1 MYNEL
6 LLMSLLSHNHFGYNP
21 EYENLSDEEKAYMD
35 YCEKCLNERDEKF
48 SNACTLIML
57 FILEVSSKMDT
68 PEELTSEEINLR
80 KQELLSSFS
89 EEDKQR
95 LESFMYATIQTMGIY
110 SEESIK
116 LRKTK
121 KERK

>member
-6 LLMSLLSHNHFGYNP
+6 LFMSLLSSSYLNNP
-21 EYENLSDEEKAYMD
+21 EYNNLTDEEKGYMD
-35 YCEKCLNERDEKF
+35 YCDKCMSDTDEKF
-48 SNACTLIML
+48 SEAVTSIML

-80 KQELLSSFS
+80 KQELLSPFS

-116 LRKTK
+116 LRRTK